1 MTQYRYLH
9 STTVRLEGTVL
20 LSVLMELMMIVIIMI
35 AFKGAVRDLFYNLLT
50 VQRTTSSTYA
60 QVAKVQSCANY
71 VQHIECLSS
80 AMSHVPLGM
89 KGQLIY

>member
-9 STTVRLEGTVL
+9 STTVRLEETVL

-50 VQRTTSSTYA
+50 LPRTTSSTYA
-60 QVAKVQSCANY
+60 QVAKAQSCANY
-71 VQHIECLSS
+71 VQHIESLSS
-80 AMSHVPLGM
+80 ATCRVPLGM